1 MLNHQAI
8 LRRMAKLVMCK
19 KAEMQF
25 SVFLIHQL
33 SHAWKKSP
41 REVYQTLDKTHILD
55 DYIIKHYDVLHS
67 MGEQSLIED
76 ITEFVKEKQAV

>member
-1 MLNHQAI
+1 
-8 LRRMAKLVMCK
+8 MCK

-33 SHAWKKSP
+33 AHNWNKTP
-41 REVYQTLDKTHILD
+41 QEVYRMLDKTSILD
-55 DYIIKHYDVLHS
+55 DYIIKHYDVLHT

-76 ITEFVKEKQAV
+76 ITSFAKEKQAV

>member
-1 MLNHQAI
+1 
-8 LRRMAKLVMCK
+8 MCK
-19 KAEMQF
+19 KAEMLF

-33 SHAWKKSP
+33 SQAWKKSP

>member
-1 MLNHQAI
+1 
-8 LRRMAKLVMCK
+8 MCK

-33 SHAWKKSP
+33 AQNWQKTP
-41 REVYQTLDKTHILD
+41 REVYQTLDSTHILD

-67 MGEQSLIED
+67 MGEQSLVED

>member
-1 MLNHQAI
+1 
-8 LRRMAKLVMCK
+8 MCK

-33 SHAWKKSP
+33 SQNWNMSP
-41 REVYQTLDKTHILD
+41 REVYQILDKTHILD
-55 DYIIKHYDVLHS
+55 DYIIKHYDVLHT
-67 MGEQSLIED
+67 MGEQSLVED

>member
-1 MLNHQAI
+1 
-8 LRRMAKLVMCK
+8 MCK

-33 SHAWKKSP
+33 AQNWQKSP
-41 REVYQTLDKTHILD
+41 RDVYQTLEKTHILD

-67 MGEQSLIED
+67 MGEQSLVED
-76 ITEFVKEKQAV
+76 ITEFVKEKEAV

>member
-1 MLNHQAI
+1 
-8 LRRMAKLVMCK
+8 
-19 KAEMQF
+19 MQF

-33 SHAWKKSP
+33 AQNWQKTP
-41 REVYQTLDKTHILD
+41 REFYQTLDSTHILD

-67 MGEQSLIED
+67 MGEQSLVED

>member
-1 MLNHQAI
+1 
-8 LRRMAKLVMCK
+8 MCK

-33 SHAWKKSP
+33 AQNWQKTP
-41 REVYQTLDKTHILD
+41 REVYQTLDSTHILD

>member
-1 MLNHQAI
+1 
-8 LRRMAKLVMCK
+8 MCK

-33 SHAWKKSP
+33 AQSWHKTP
-41 REVYQTLDKTHILD
+41 QEVYHILDKTHILD
-55 DYIIKHYDVLHS
+55 NYIIKHYDVLHT

-76 ITEFVKEKQAV
+76 ITDFVKEKQAAKGQSA

>member
-1 MLNHQAI
+1 
-8 LRRMAKLVMCK
+8 MCK

-33 SHAWKKSP
+33 AQNWQKTP
-41 REVYQTLDKTHILD
+41 REVYQTLDSTHILD

-67 MGEQSLIED
+67 MGEQSLVED
-76 ITEFVKEKQAV
+76 ITEFVKKKQAV